1 MIEKAPTAYSTTS
14 YIANEHLQITEA
26 CLSRD
31 KGPKTETAPFAATL
45 LRHER
50 IGEQS

>member
-1 MIEKAPTAYSTTS
+1 MIEEAPTAYSTTS
-14 YIANEHLQITEA
+14 YTANEHLQITEA

-31 KGPKTETAPFAATL
+31 KSPKTETAPFAATL